1 MFLRRNVLRKGPVIL
16 TVDTVDSGAI
26 IITRHVD
33 GDFQGTKEIAQ
44 ARKIAREVQLDTAKR
59 GSQRVEIQLCE
70 EKNTRN

>member
-1 MFLRRNVLRKGPVIL
+1 MIL

-44 ARKIAREVQLDTAKR
+44 ARKIAREVQLDTPKEVLSEWR
-59 GSQRVEIQLCE
+59 FNYVGKKHKKLKIL
-70 EKNTRN
+70 